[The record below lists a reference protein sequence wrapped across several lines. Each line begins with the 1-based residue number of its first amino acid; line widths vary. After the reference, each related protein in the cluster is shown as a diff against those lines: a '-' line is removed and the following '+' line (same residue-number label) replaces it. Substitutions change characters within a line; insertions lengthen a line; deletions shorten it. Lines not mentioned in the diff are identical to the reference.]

1 MQETMQLLHLVAD
14 FQIHGH
20 TMAKLDPLGL
30 DVPDD
35 IDLSLYHFTEADLDR
50 KFFFGFL
57 TMPGLLSDYNPVV
70 TLREILRKLRQAYCG
85 SVGYEYMHIPD
96 RDKCR
101 WLRSGTGS
109 RPVFHVNGD
118 DVEAVVRVCKLAAEW
133 RQTFHS
139 DVVVDLVCYRRF
151 GHNEL
156 DDPTLTLPEM
166 YQVILLLLLIS
177 SRAYFYHIFEHL
189 YVNLIPLML
198 F

>member
-1 MQETMQLLHLVAD
+1 MYTASDVAYDLEELWHAWQADPASVDELWSNFFGSLDAKASTSAVAASQTIQETMQLLHLVAD

-96 RDKCR
+96 RDK
-101 WLRSGTGS
+101 
-109 RPVFHVNGD
+109 
-118 DVEAVVRVCKLAAEW
+118 
-133 RQTFHS
+133 
-139 DVVVDLVCYRRF
+139 
-151 GHNEL
+151 
-156 DDPTLTLPEM
+156 
-166 YQVILLLLLIS
+166 
-177 SRAYFYHIFEHL
+177 
-189 YVNLIPLML
+189 
-198 F
+198 